1 MDLGTLGRR
10 PFGIRD
16 GNAGSDSRSSEVS
29 VTLETIA
36 ETPDSGIVSSLTD
49 ATKSSCSLNSQ
60 SSPHNDSGI
69 NFDSRTGGNTANT
82 MDESP
87 YSPTENT
94 NTSSTAA
101 KSTIGDGAANC
112 TFGVVTKGDDESDS
126 SDGSPTNQSDL
137 SQGQQLL
144 AGEIE
149 EADLGEM
156 KLEGRDEVDRDTT
169 RTGKRKKLKQTDE
182 SGVKSTQK
190 IRRSSS
196 FLIPF
201 FNRRESFTVS
211 FVKPSQS
218 LLRRKAELES
228 RKGATKE
235 GDEILEEE
243 EVEIKS
249 VGGDSG
255 GGGDMGGGD
264 MGGGDGEG
272 GEGGEGGDMGG
283 GDGEGGESD
292 RDRLL
297 EEVEESRRRRLMKKI
312 ARSIF
317 SSLLD
322 LKLFLW

>member
-16 GNAGSDSRSSEVS
+16 GNAGSDSRSPVVS

-49 ATKSSCSLNSQ
+49 ATKSSCSPNSQ
-60 SSPHNDSGI
+60 ASPHNDSGI
-69 NFDSRTGGNTANT
+69 NLDSRTGGNIPNT

-87 YSPTENT
+87 YSPTENAST
-94 NTSSTAA
+94 CSTAA
-101 KSTIGDGAANC
+101 KSTFRNGAANC
-112 TFGVVTKGDDESDS
+112 TFVGVAKGDDKSNS

-144 AGEIE
+144 AGDIE

-156 KLEGRDEVDRDTT
+156 KLEGRDEVDRDTA

-182 SGVKSTQK
+182 SGGNLTQK

-249 VGGDSG
+249 VGGD
-255 GGGDMGGGD
+255 
-264 MGGGDGEG
+264 
-272 GEGGEGGDMGG
+272 GGEGGDMGG

-297 EEVEESRRRRLMKKI
+297 EEEEESRTRRLMKKI